1 MKLCTRIGD
10 LTSRIR
16 SRMFLSLLLVLAGMP
31 VAAGPTAPPMPS
43 TFNTT
48 IGDALLCLDAL
59 DPAYFYQYL
68 QTWFG
73 APYQHSGG
81 GWWFRTPS
89 NAKLWNVRITSI
101 IVSDNTANLRF
112 IAAETDVSTDKLAQ
126 AIHDAAGLVYQ
137 PGNPGKW
144 PLLVS
149 NTGSTIAWEQDKS
162 KIYCAKNRLLFNP
175 Q

>member
-1 MKLCTRIGD
+1 MKLCTRIGS

-16 SRMFLSLLLVLAGMP
+16 SGVLLLLVLNGMP
-31 VAAGPTAPPMPS
+31 VAAAPTAPPLPT

-48 IGDALLCLDAL
+48 IGNALLCLDAL

-81 GWWFRTPS
+81 GWWFRTP
-89 NAKLWNVRITSI
+89 NAKLWNVKITSI
-101 IVSDNTANLRF
+101 MVSDNSANLRF
-112 IAAETDVSTDKLAQ
+112 IAAETEVSTDKLAQ
-126 AIHDAAGLVYQ
+126 AIHDDAGLVYR

-162 KIYCAKNRLLFNP
+162 KIYCAKDRLLFNP
-175 Q
+175 H